1 MKNLLVAVDLSST
14 DARLIDTA
22 RNIARAF
29 QSHVHVLHVA
39 QPDPDFVG
47 YGVGPQHI
55 RDVLAD
61 ELRHEHRQLRAYAED
76 FQREG
81 IPASALMI
89 QGPTAEMIR
98 TEVEKLQTD
107 LLILGSHRHG
117 LLYELFIGHTSSR
130 VLKDISIPVMIIPLD
145 DAR

>member
-14 DARLIDTA
+14 DARLIDAA
-22 RNIARAF
+22 RSLARAF
-29 QSHVHVLHVA
+29 QSHVHLLHVA
-39 QPDPDFVG
+39 PPDPDFVG

-61 ELRHEHRQLRAYAED
+61 VFRQEHRQLRTYAEELKR
-76 FQREG
+76 QG
-81 IPASALMI
+81 IAASALMF

-98 TEVEKLQTD
+98 TEVEKLNTD

-145 DAR
+145 DAP